1 MKTPDEVQSLF
12 EDKYEGALGMS
23 YNEWL
28 EKGPQ
33 NQDEAYERCITI
45 DKELERTY
53 EEWYEAVGSAK
64 EELQEY
70 RDKLKAEYDL
80 LEDVFNLE
88 AQDRGW

>member
-1 MKTPDEVQSLF
+1 MKTPKEVQSLF

-33 NQDEAYERCITI
+33 NQDEAYERCIAI

-53 EEWYEAVGSAK
+53 EEWYESTGSAK

-80 LEDVFNLE
+80 LEEAFNLE
-88 AQDRGW
+88 TQDRSW